1 MSPLSALLQFV
12 VPAVVV
18 AGVLLGLRVAR
29 ARKPAPGDAVKPA
42 DAEKPG
48 LERFVLPLLVA
59 AAFWPA
65 DIGLNQ
71 FHAVWDK
78 DGTKRF
84 LAVAIAASLWGLV
97 HVSVGR
103 AGVTT
108 AIRALL
114 GAGVATIV
122 LLPLAGGRY
131 VPWPMFVALAAGT
144 AAWLACVGWVLDR
157 GDTRLPR
164 LTVPAVLV
172 LTAAASAPGLF
183 LCTFAGGA
191 ALAGALASIAGGLC
205 LARLLSRAPTGAA
218 SGAST
223 VWLALF
229 GSILL
234 VTLGYTEV
242 HAPWVLAMMAIAPL
256 GVLAGLLPRCPWRR
270 FATASVAAG
279 ALAGAAT
286 LSAGLAAGPASS
298 DDDDE
303 SSYDY

>member
-1 MSPLSALLQFV
+1 MTPLSALLQFV

-18 AGVLLGLRVAR
+18 AGVLLGLWLAL
-29 ARKPAPGDAVKPA
+29 ARKPAAGDAVQ
-42 DAEKPG
+42 PG
-48 LERFVLPLLVA
+48 LERFVLAPLVT

-84 LAVAIAASLWGLV
+84 LAVAIAAGLCGLV
-97 HVSVGR
+97 HVAVGR
-103 AGVTT
+103 ASLT
-108 AIRALL
+108 AVIRVLL

-131 VPWPMFVALAAGT
+131 VPWPMFIALAAGT
-144 AAWLACVGWVLDR
+144 AAWLACAGWVLDR

-164 LTVPAVLV
+164 VTVPTVLLV
-172 LTAAASAPGLF
+172 TAAASAPGLF

-191 ALAGALASIAGGLC
+191 SLAGALASIAGGVC
-205 LARLLSRAPTGAA
+205 LARLLSRAPTGDA
-218 SGAST
+218 SGALT
-223 VWLALF
+223 VWLAIF

-234 VTLGYTEV
+234 VTVGYTEV
-242 HAPWVLAMMAIAPL
+242 RAPWVLAVMAISPL

-270 FATASVAAG
+270 VGAASVAAG
-279 ALAGAAT
+279 VLAGAAT
-286 LSAGLAAGPASS
+286 VAAGLAAGPASG
-298 DDDDE
+298 DDADG